1 MANNDTIIKFMT
13 EEGEAEFKIVEE
25 TRLNG
30 VNYLLVYDNIP
41 DSEEEALILKEIKE
55 NENGEV
61 TYEIVDDDKTLNA
74 LAKIFEELLTD
85 VTFVTDNK

>member
-1 MANNDTIIKFMT
+1 MGNVDTTIKFMT
-13 EEGEAEFKIVEE
+13 EEGEAEFKVVEE

-41 DSEEEALILKEIKE
+41 DTDEEALILKEIKE
-55 NENGEV
+55 DDMGEV

-74 LAKIFEELLTD
+74 LAKIFEELLDD
-85 VTFVTDNK
+85 VTFVAEKN